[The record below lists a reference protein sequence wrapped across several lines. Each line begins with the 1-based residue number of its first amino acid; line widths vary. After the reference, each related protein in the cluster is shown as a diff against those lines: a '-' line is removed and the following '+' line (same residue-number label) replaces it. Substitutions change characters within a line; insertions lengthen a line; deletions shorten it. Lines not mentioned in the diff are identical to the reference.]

1 MCRWI
6 GAALI
11 AGAAGWVGWSEG
23 AALRRKTSLLRELVS
38 SLDRMERELS
48 FRLTPLPDMLSRLG
62 REVSEPLASFYLSC
76 AQHARAP
83 ENAFWS
89 CWQKEAEK
97 LWPYLDRPSLEGLCR
112 LGRGL
117 GRYDE
122 EGERQLLKNTAAEL
136 REHLS
141 GAEAESERLGKLY
154 RTLGFTAGALLILVL
169 I

>member
-1 MCRWI
+1 MYRWI

-11 AGAAGWVGWSEG
+11 AGAAGWIGWSEG
-23 AALRRKTSLLRELVS
+23 AALRKRTALLRELVS
-38 SLDRMERELS
+38 SLDRMERELA
-48 FRLTPLPDMLSRLG
+48 FRLTPLPELLSHLS
-62 REVSEPLASFYLSC
+62 REVSEPLASFYRSC
-76 AQHARAP
+76 AQHARSS
-83 ENAFWS
+83 ENAFWTS
-89 CWQKEAEK
+89 WKKEMEE
-97 LWPYLDRPSLEGLCR
+97 LSPYLDRPSVESLCR

-136 REHLS
+136 REYLS

-154 RTLGFTAGALLILVL
+154 RTLGFTAGAFLILVL